1 MSEVIEQN
9 HRKLV
14 AKGYEWKP
22 QVCPICEIAPTRRLG
37 KRGGPAHRAGL
48 GVECEIWRC
57 GRCGLVFPNPMPVP
71 TGGLAQHYEVDS
83 DDYFQHHDRDAK
95 SANAH
100 TFLTQ
105 AAELCGRKGRILDI
119 GAGRGELLRA
129 AVEGDWE
136 AVGIEPSAEF
146 ARYATEYSRAEVIA
160 KSIEDCTFESTSF
173 DVVVLGAVL
182 EHLYNPDQI
191 IREIARILR
200 PGGVLFVDV
209 PNEAG
214 LYFRLGN
221 IYERIRGRDWVV
233 NLAPTFPPFHVFGFT
248 PRSLRLLLEKHGLA
262 PTRWRIYAGR
272 ALVPSG
278 NNLIGNVE
286 RKAAQAVTALS
297 RFGSL
302 GTYIETWATK
312 IG

>member
-1 MSEVIEQN
+1 MSQATEQSQ
-9 HRKLV
+9 RKLV
-14 AKGYEWKP
+14 AEDYEWRP

-37 KRGGPAHRAGL
+37 KRGGLSHRAGL

-71 TGGLAQHYEVDS
+71 TGGLAQHYEVDA

-95 SANAH
+95 SASGH
-100 TFLTQ
+100 MFLTQ

-129 AVEGDWE
+129 AVEDGWE

-146 ARYATEYSRAEVIA
+146 ARYATEYSGAKVIA
-160 KSIEDCTFESTSF
+160 KRIEDSTFESASF

-182 EHLYNPDQI
+182 EHLYNPDEI

-221 IYERIRGRDWVV
+221 LYERIRGRDWVV

-248 PRSLRLLLEKHGLA
+248 PHSLRRLLGKHGLV
-262 PTRWRIYAGR
+262 PTRWRIYGGQ

-278 NNLIGNVE
+278 NNLIGRIEQV
-286 RKAAQAVTALS
+286 AAQAVTALS

-312 IG
+312 TG